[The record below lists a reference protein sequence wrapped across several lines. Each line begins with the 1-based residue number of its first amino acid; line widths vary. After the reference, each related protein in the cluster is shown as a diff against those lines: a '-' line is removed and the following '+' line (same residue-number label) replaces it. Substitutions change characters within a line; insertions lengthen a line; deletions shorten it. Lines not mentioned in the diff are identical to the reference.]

1 MTNSTCLKL
10 SSPSNQSN
18 EQPSLPLPLLQG
30 VVEVV
35 VEVEEA
41 EGVEEAKAEGVEAK
55 AVAKEEGTIKTIY
68 LIY

>member
-10 SSPSNQSN
+10 SFPSNQSN
-18 EQPSLPLPLLQG
+18 NQSLPLLLHLL
-30 VVEVV
+30 VV
-35 VEVEEA
+35 VKVAEA
-41 EGVEEAKAEGVEAK
+41 AKEVEEAKAEGVEAK